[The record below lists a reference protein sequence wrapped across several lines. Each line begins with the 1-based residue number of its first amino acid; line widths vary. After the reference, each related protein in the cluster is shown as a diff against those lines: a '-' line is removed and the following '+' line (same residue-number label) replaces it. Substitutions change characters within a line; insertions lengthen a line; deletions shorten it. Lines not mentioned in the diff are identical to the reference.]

1 MKMLSIKLL
10 NMFTGVILILLFAT
24 CSSQNGVLDINS
36 REIYVD
42 NGVFPLMKTINDN
55 FNQQRNHLLANIEG
69 VNADEG
75 IQKLLNQQIDMFVS
89 TRNINHNELQ
99 EMYQKNFRIG
109 YLKLCNDGIAV
120 VSGNKTDIDKITT
133 DELIAALMNK
143 NQSLKV
149 YLPPV
154 SSGTFSFI
162 KSRLLQGNEPIN
174 GIITSSENDILKEI
188 KNDEYAVGLISINL
202 VKENPDLRILPVG
215 ILRYNHK
222 AYYYSPFNQNLA
234 QAYPLSRIV
243 YVLANMEQRQLAFD
257 YAKYMLSEKGR
268 TVISG
273 SNLYPINSTIRSIRI

>member
-1 MKMLSIKLL
+1 MLSIKLL

-215 ILRYNHK
+215 ILRYNHT